1 MTAVAKAPSVMAAS
15 RLTEAT
21 SFRAEGETTM
31 DTAVA
36 LLRVVE
42 DLLAAVD
49 GRLDDAALELGP
61 RRTTTHDGDDVS
73 LFPTRNLS
81 KIVTAAGRWTTLWS
95 LMRWPGSMES
105 RTTMGIVA
113 WRVIISCTRLW
124 RPWSKLSMSSP
135 SARRATRDAEVRVG
149 ATKAWHAVAASS
161 TTRRDIRDVE
171 VIVPP

>member
-1 MTAVAKAPSVMAAS
+1 MPKTPFESSSYCSSPLSSDAFTPTHSIISRKAGSA
-15 RLTEAT
+15 
-21 SFRAEGETTM
+21 
-31 DTAVA
+31 
-36 LLRVVE
+36 
-42 DLLAAVD
+42 
-49 GRLDDAALELGP
+49 
-61 RRTTTHDGDDVS
+61 
-73 LFPTRNLS
+73 
-81 KIVTAAGRWTTLWS
+81 LWS
-95 LMRWPGSMES
+95 LMRWPGSMLS

-171 VIVPP
+171 VVASP